1 MNESYNLALDRE
13 ALPSLK
19 VRVVILKNRYRCPK
33 CSFWLSS
40 TQMRRRDNPYFEW
53 PSCAAKLC
61 ISPTYMRFL
70 FYAGLVLGWAVPAIL
85 RIGNPFLFIAVGV
98 LAWVPAGMAFT
109 TFLQFVYPP
118 RITFYSSDF
127 SNPLSLTQNKKDD
140 P

>member
-1 MNESYNLALDRE
+1 M
-13 ALPSLK
+13 
-19 VRVVILKNRYRCPK
+19 INRFSCPK
-33 CSFWLSS
+33 CNFWLSRAE
-40 TQMRRRDNPYFEW
+40 MRRRGVPYFECR
-53 PSCAAKLC
+53 PCAAKLC
-61 ISPTYMRFL
+61 ISPTSMLFL

-85 RIGNPFLFIAVGV
+85 LIGNPFLFIAVGA

-127 SNPLSLTQNKKDD
+127 SNPLSLTQNKKDG